1 MKIQAI
7 NTNTNFKGLFTDKSA
22 QNNGNWRMEYQ
33 PYSWESNNTG
43 KMANKERIDIYA
55 NMLPDNEEIYTKNK
69 GYYAETSGDIL
80 GTTSYYKTYDGKMR
94 RTIDE
99 MPSMN
104 REDSLKVLDKKLG
117 KFLEQKQE
125 LRKEL
130 EKQLT
135 TRDADVTDAIKQYDH
150 WSNQHQEG
158 YEYGQGLWQ
167 KSEGM
172 SRMQTARYY
181 MDQNHSVVKNS
192 LDKTANNAQNYINL
206 MGSIDA
212 VRQTKENGQKEIK
225 QIEELRKSGKL
236 IDISRR
242 DIPNPNEA
250 LKQALADIRAAAGK
264 FLCLPHKL
272 MSMEEVLKIVNPRN
286 LSSGYNNEIMHHIE
300 KLIKRTV

>member
-80 GTTSYYKTYDGKMR
+80 GTTSYYKTYDGRMR

-99 MPSMN
+99 MPAMN

-130 EKQLT
+130 EANFDRQTL
-135 TRDADVTDAIKQYDH
+135 AIRSSSDNYNIA
-150 WSNQHQEG
+150 S
-158 YEYGQGLWQ
+158 YELYNTFWT
-167 KSEGM
+167 KKNIKNNM
-172 SRMQTARYY
+172 DNAAREL
-181 MDQNHSVVKNS
+181 K
-192 LDKTANNAQNYINL
+192 NNADIMYQNSQNYIKL

-272 MSMEEVLKIVNPRN
+272 MSMDEILKIVNPRN
-286 LSSGYNNEIMHHIE
+286 LSSGYDNEIMHHIE

>member
-80 GTTSYYKTYDGKMR
+80 GTTSYYKTYDGRMR

-130 EKQLT
+130 EANFDRQTL
-135 TRDADVTDAIKQYDH
+135 AIRSSSDNYNIA
-150 WSNQHQEG
+150 S
-158 YEYGQGLWQ
+158 YELDNTFWT
-167 KSEGM
+167 KKNIKNNM
-172 SRMQTARYY
+172 DNAAREL
-181 MDQNHSVVKNS
+181 K
-192 LDKTANNAQNYINL
+192 NNADIMYQNSQNYIKL

-272 MSMEEVLKIVNPRN
+272 MSMDEILKIVNPRN

>member
-130 EKQLT
+130 EANFDRQTL
-135 TRDADVTDAIKQYDH
+135 AIRSSSDNYNIA
-150 WSNQHQEG
+150 S
-158 YEYGQGLWQ
+158 YELDNTFWT
-167 KSEGM
+167 KKNIKNNM
-172 SRMQTARYY
+172 DNAAREL
-181 MDQNHSVVKNS
+181 K
-192 LDKTANNAQNYINL
+192 NNADIMYQNSQNYIKL

-286 LSSGYNNEIMHHIE
+286 LSSGYNNEIISHVE

>member
-1 MKIQAI
+1 
-7 NTNTNFKGLFTDKSA
+7 
-22 QNNGNWRMEYQ
+22 
-33 PYSWESNNTG
+33 
-43 KMANKERIDIYA
+43 
-55 NMLPDNEEIYTKNK
+55 
-69 GYYAETSGDIL
+69 
-80 GTTSYYKTYDGKMR
+80 MR

-99 MPSMN
+99 MPSLN

-135 TRDADVTDAIKQYDH
+135 TRDANVTDAIKQYDH

-172 SRMQTARYY
+172 SRMQTAKNH
-181 MDQNHSVVKNS
+181 MDQNHAVIKNS
-192 LDKTANNAQNYINL
+192 LDSTADNAKNYIKL

-225 QIEELRKSGKL
+225 QLEELRKSGKL

>member
-80 GTTSYYKTYDGKMR
+80 GTTSYYKTYDGRMR

-99 MPSMN
+99 MPAMN

-130 EKQLT
+130 EANFDRQTL
-135 TRDADVTDAIKQYDH
+135 AIRSSSDNYNIA
-150 WSNQHQEG
+150 S
-158 YEYGQGLWQ
+158 YELDNTFWT
-167 KSEGM
+167 KKNIKNNM
-172 SRMQTARYY
+172 DNAAREL
-181 MDQNHSVVKNS
+181 K
-192 LDKTANNAQNYINL
+192 NNADIMYQNSQNYIKL

-225 QIEELRKSGKL
+225 QLEELRKSGKL

>member
-80 GTTSYYKTYDGKMR
+80 GTTSYYKTYDGRMR

-99 MPSMN
+99 MPAMN

-130 EKQLT
+130 EANFDRQTL
-135 TRDADVTDAIKQYDH
+135 AIRSSSDNYNIA
-150 WSNQHQEG
+150 S
-158 YEYGQGLWQ
+158 YELDNTFWT
-167 KSEGM
+167 KKNIKNNM
-172 SRMQTARYY
+172 DNAAREL
-181 MDQNHSVVKNS
+181 K
-192 LDKTANNAQNYINL
+192 NNADIMYQNSQNYIKL

-250 LKQALADIRAAAGK
+250 LKQALADIRATAGK

>member
-80 GTTSYYKTYDGKMR
+80 GTTSYYKTYDGRMR

-130 EKQLT
+130 EANFDRQTL
-135 TRDADVTDAIKQYDH
+135 AIRSSSDNYNIA
-150 WSNQHQEG
+150 S
-158 YEYGQGLWQ
+158 YELDNTFWT
-167 KSEGM
+167 KKNIKNNM
-172 SRMQTARYY
+172 DNAAREL
-181 MDQNHSVVKNS
+181 K
-192 LDKTANNAQNYINL
+192 NNADIMYQNSQNYIKL

-225 QIEELRKSGKL
+225 QLEELRKSGKL

-250 LKQALADIRAAAGK
+250 LKQALADISAAAGK

>member
-80 GTTSYYKTYDGKMR
+80 GTTSYYKTYDGRMR

-99 MPSMN
+99 MPAMN

-130 EKQLT
+130 EANFDRQTL
-135 TRDADVTDAIKQYDH
+135 AIRSSSDNYNIA
-150 WSNQHQEG
+150 S
-158 YEYGQGLWQ
+158 YELDNTFWT
-167 KSEGM
+167 KKNIKNNM
-172 SRMQTARYY
+172 DNAAREL
-181 MDQNHSVVKNS
+181 K
-192 LDKTANNAQNYINL
+192 NNADIMYQNSQNYIKL

-272 MSMEEVLKIVNPRN
+272 MSMDEILKIVNPRN
-286 LSSGYNNEIMHHIE
+286 LSSAYNNEIMHHIE

>member
-80 GTTSYYKTYDGKMR
+80 GTTSYYKTYDGRMR

-99 MPSMN
+99 MPSLN

-130 EKQLT
+130 EANFDRQTL
-135 TRDADVTDAIKQYDH
+135 AIRSSSDNYNIA
-150 WSNQHQEG
+150 S
-158 YEYGQGLWQ
+158 YELDNTFWT
-167 KSEGM
+167 KKNIKNNM
-172 SRMQTARYY
+172 DNAAREL
-181 MDQNHSVVKNS
+181 K
-192 LDKTANNAQNYINL
+192 NNADIMYQNSQNYIKL

-225 QIEELRKSGKL
+225 QLEELRKSGKL

-272 MSMEEVLKIVNPRN
+272 MSMDEILKIVNPRN

>member
-80 GTTSYYKTYDGKMR
+80 GTTSYYKTYDGRMR

-99 MPSMN
+99 MPAMN

-130 EKQLT
+130 EANFDRQT
-135 TRDADVTDAIKQYDH
+135 PAIRSSSDNYNIA
-150 WSNQHQEG
+150 S
-158 YEYGQGLWQ
+158 YELDNTFWT
-167 KSEGM
+167 KKNIKNNM
-172 SRMQTARYY
+172 DNAAREL
-181 MDQNHSVVKNS
+181 K
-192 LDKTANNAQNYINL
+192 NNADIMYQNSQNYIKL

-225 QIEELRKSGKL
+225 QLEELRKSGKL

>member
-80 GTTSYYKTYDGKMR
+80 GTTSYYKTYDGRMR

-130 EKQLT
+130 EANFDRQTL
-135 TRDADVTDAIKQYDH
+135 AIRSSSDNYNIA
-150 WSNQHQEG
+150 S
-158 YEYGQGLWQ
+158 YELDNTFWT
-167 KSEGM
+167 KKNIKNNM
-172 SRMQTARYY
+172 DNAAREL
-181 MDQNHSVVKNS
+181 K
-192 LDKTANNAQNYINL
+192 NNADIMYQNSQNYIKL

-272 MSMEEVLKIVNPRN
+272 MSMDEILKIVNPRN
-286 LSSGYNNEIMHHIE
+286 LSSGYDNEIMHHIE

>member
-130 EKQLT
+130 EANFDRQTL
-135 TRDADVTDAIKQYDH
+135 AIRSSSDNYNIA
-150 WSNQHQEG
+150 S
-158 YEYGQGLWQ
+158 YELDNTFWT
-167 KSEGM
+167 KKNIKNNM
-172 SRMQTARYY
+172 DNAAREL
-181 MDQNHSVVKNS
+181 K
-192 LDKTANNAQNYINL
+192 NNADIMYQNSQNYIKL

-286 LSSGYNNEIMHHIE
+286 LSSGYNNEIISHVE
-300 KLIKRTV
+300 KLIKRTI

>member
-80 GTTSYYKTYDGKMR
+80 GTTSYYKTYDGRMR

-130 EKQLT
+130 EANFDRQTL
-135 TRDADVTDAIKQYDH
+135 AIRSSSDNYNIA
-150 WSNQHQEG
+150 S
-158 YEYGQGLWQ
+158 YELDNTFWT
-167 KSEGM
+167 KKNIKNNM
-172 SRMQTARYY
+172 DNAAREL
-181 MDQNHSVVKNS
+181 K
-192 LDKTANNAQNYINL
+192 NNADIMYQNSQNYIKL

-212 VRQTKENGQKEIK
+212 IRQTKENGQKEIK
-225 QIEELRKSGKL
+225 QLEELRKSGKL

>member
-80 GTTSYYKTYDGKMR
+80 GTTSYYKTYDGRMR

-99 MPSMN
+99 MPAMN

-130 EKQLT
+130 EANFDRQTL
-135 TRDADVTDAIKQYDH
+135 AIRSSSDNYNIA
-150 WSNQHQEG
+150 S
-158 YEYGQGLWQ
+158 YELDNTFWT
-167 KSEGM
+167 KKNIKNNM
-172 SRMQTARYY
+172 DNAAREL
-181 MDQNHSVVKNS
+181 K
-192 LDKTANNAQNYINL
+192 NNADIMYQNSQNYIKL

-250 LKQALADIRAAAGK
+250 LKQALADIRSAAGK

>member
-33 PYSWESNNTG
+33 PYSWENNNTG

-80 GTTSYYKTYDGKMR
+80 GTTSYYKTYDGRMR

-99 MPSMN
+99 MPAMN

-130 EKQLT
+130 EANFDRQTL
-135 TRDADVTDAIKQYDH
+135 AIRSSSDNYNIA
-150 WSNQHQEG
+150 S
-158 YEYGQGLWQ
+158 YELDNTFWT
-167 KSEGM
+167 KKNIKNNM
-172 SRMQTARYY
+172 DNAAREL
-181 MDQNHSVVKNS
+181 K
-192 LDKTANNAQNYINL
+192 NNADIMYQNSQNYIKL

-272 MSMEEVLKIVNPRN
+272 MSMDEILKIVNPRN
-286 LSSGYNNEIMHHIE
+286 LSSGYDNEIMHHIE

>member
-80 GTTSYYKTYDGKMR
+80 GTTSYYKTYDGRMR

-99 MPSMN
+99 MPAMN

-130 EKQLT
+130 EANFDRQTL
-135 TRDADVTDAIKQYDH
+135 AIRSSSDNYNIA
-150 WSNQHQEG
+150 S
-158 YEYGQGLWQ
+158 YELDNTFWT
-167 KSEGM
+167 KKNIKNNM
-172 SRMQTARYY
+172 DNAAREL
-181 MDQNHSVVKNS
+181 K
-192 LDKTANNAQNYINL
+192 NNADIMYQNSQNYIKL

-272 MSMEEVLKIVNPRN
+272 MSMDEILKIVNPRN
-286 LSSGYNNEIMHHIE
+286 LSSGYDNEIMHHIE
-300 KLIKRTV
+300 KLIKRIV

>member
-80 GTTSYYKTYDGKMR
+80 GTTSYYKTYDGRMR

-99 MPSMN
+99 MPAMN

-130 EKQLT
+130 EANFDRQTLAIRSSSDNYNIASYELDNTFWTKKNIKNNMDNAARELKNN
-135 TRDADVTDAIKQYDH
+135 ADIMYQN
-150 WSNQHQEG
+150 S
-158 YEYGQGLWQ
+158 
-167 KSEGM
+167 
-172 SRMQTARYY
+172 
-181 MDQNHSVVKNS
+181 QNHIK
-192 LDKTANNAQNYINL
+192 L

-272 MSMEEVLKIVNPRN
+272 MSMDEILKIVNPRN

>member
-22 QNNGNWRMEYQ
+22 QNNGNWRMQYQ

-80 GTTSYYKTYDGKMR
+80 GTTSYYKTYDGRMR

-130 EKQLT
+130 EANFDRQTL
-135 TRDADVTDAIKQYDH
+135 AIRSSSDNYNIA
-150 WSNQHQEG
+150 S
-158 YEYGQGLWQ
+158 YELDNTFWT
-167 KSEGM
+167 KKNIKNNM
-172 SRMQTARYY
+172 DNAAREL
-181 MDQNHSVVKNS
+181 K
-192 LDKTANNAQNYINL
+192 NNADIMYQNSQNYIKL

-225 QIEELRKSGKL
+225 QLEELRKSGKL

>member
-80 GTTSYYKTYDGKMR
+80 GTTSYYKTYDGRMR

-99 MPSMN
+99 MPAMN

-130 EKQLT
+130 EANFDRQTL
-135 TRDADVTDAIKQYDH
+135 AIRSSSDNYNIA
-150 WSNQHQEG
+150 S
-158 YEYGQGLWQ
+158 YELDNTFWT
-167 KSEGM
+167 KKNIKNNM
-172 SRMQTARYY
+172 DNAAREL
-181 MDQNHSVVKNS
+181 K
-192 LDKTANNAQNYINL
+192 NNADIMYQNSQNYIKL

-225 QIEELRKSGKL
+225 QLEELRKSGKL

-242 DIPNPNEA
+242 NIPNPNEA

-272 MSMEEVLKIVNPRN
+272 MSMDEILKIVNPRN
-286 LSSGYNNEIMHHIE
+286 LSSGYDNEIMHHIE

>member
-22 QNNGNWRMEYQ
+22 QNNGNWRMQSQ

-80 GTTSYYKTYDGKMR
+80 GTTSYYKTYDGRMR

-99 MPSMN
+99 MPAMN

-130 EKQLT
+130 EANFDRQTL
-135 TRDADVTDAIKQYDH
+135 AIRSSSDNYNIA
-150 WSNQHQEG
+150 S
-158 YEYGQGLWQ
+158 YELDNTFWT
-167 KSEGM
+167 KKNIKNNM
-172 SRMQTARYY
+172 DNAAREL
-181 MDQNHSVVKNS
+181 K
-192 LDKTANNAQNYINL
+192 NNADIMYQNSQNYIKL

-272 MSMEEVLKIVNPRN
+272 MSMDEILKIVNPRN

>member
-80 GTTSYYKTYDGKMR
+80 GTTSYYKTYDGRMR

-99 MPSMN
+99 MPAMN

-130 EKQLT
+130 EANFDRQTL
-135 TRDADVTDAIKQYDH
+135 AIRSSSDNYNIA
-150 WSNQHQEG
+150 S
-158 YEYGQGLWQ
+158 YELDNTFWT
-167 KSEGM
+167 KKNIKNNM
-172 SRMQTARYY
+172 DNAAREL
-181 MDQNHSVVKNS
+181 K
-192 LDKTANNAQNYINL
+192 NNADIMYQNSQNYIKL

-250 LKQALADIRAAAGK
+250 LKQALADIRATAGK

-272 MSMEEVLKIVNPRN
+272 MSMDEILKIVNPRN
-286 LSSGYNNEIMHHIE
+286 LSSGYNNEIISHVE

>member
-80 GTTSYYKTYDGKMR
+80 GTTSYYKTYDGRMR

-99 MPSMN
+99 MPAMN

-130 EKQLT
+130 EANFDRQTL
-135 TRDADVTDAIKQYDH
+135 AIRSSSDNYNIA
-150 WSNQHQEG
+150 S
-158 YEYGQGLWQ
+158 YELDNTFWT
-167 KSEGM
+167 KKNIKNNM
-172 SRMQTARYY
+172 DNAAREL
-181 MDQNHSVVKNS
+181 K
-192 LDKTANNAQNYINL
+192 NNADIMYQNSQNYIKL

-212 VRQTKENGQKEIK
+212 IRQTKENGQKEIK
-225 QIEELRKSGKL
+225 QIEELKKSGKL

-250 LKQALADIRAAAGK
+250 LKQALADIRATAGK

-272 MSMEEVLKIVNPRN
+272 MSMDEILKIVNPRN
-286 LSSGYNNEIMHHIE
+286 LSSGYNNEIISHVE

>member
-80 GTTSYYKTYDGKMR
+80 GTTSYYKTYDGRMR

-99 MPSMN
+99 MPAMN
-104 REDSLKVLDKKLG
+104 REDSLKVLDKKLE

-130 EKQLT
+130 EANFDRQTL
-135 TRDADVTDAIKQYDH
+135 AIRSSSDNYNIA
-150 WSNQHQEG
+150 S
-158 YEYGQGLWQ
+158 YELDNTFWT
-167 KSEGM
+167 KKNIKNNM
-172 SRMQTARYY
+172 DNAAREL
-181 MDQNHSVVKNS
+181 K
-192 LDKTANNAQNYINL
+192 NNADIMYQNSQNYIKL

>member
-80 GTTSYYKTYDGKMR
+80 GTTSYYKTYDGRMR

-99 MPSMN
+99 MPAMN

-130 EKQLT
+130 EANFDRQTL
-135 TRDADVTDAIKQYDH
+135 AIRSSSDNYNIA
-150 WSNQHQEG
+150 S
-158 YEYGQGLWQ
+158 YELDNTFWT
-167 KSEGM
+167 KKNIKNNM
-172 SRMQTARYY
+172 DNAAREL
-181 MDQNHSVVKNS
+181 K
-192 LDKTANNAQNYINL
+192 NNADIMYQNSQNYIKL

-286 LSSGYNNEIMHHIE
+286 LSSGYDNEIMHHIE

>member
-80 GTTSYYKTYDGKMR
+80 GTTSYYKTYDGRMR

-99 MPSMN
+99 MPSLN
-104 REDSLKVLDKKLG
+104 REDSLKVLDKKLE

-130 EKQLT
+130 EANFDRQTL
-135 TRDADVTDAIKQYDH
+135 AIRSSSDNYNIA
-150 WSNQHQEG
+150 S
-158 YEYGQGLWQ
+158 YELDNTFWT
-167 KSEGM
+167 KKNIKNNM
-172 SRMQTARYY
+172 DNAAREL
-181 MDQNHSVVKNS
+181 K
-192 LDKTANNAQNYINL
+192 NNADIMYQNSQNYIKL

-272 MSMEEVLKIVNPRN
+272 MSMDEVLKIVNPRN
-286 LSSGYNNEIMHHIE
+286 LSSGYNNEIISHVE

>member
-80 GTTSYYKTYDGKMR
+80 GTTSYYKTYDGRMR

-130 EKQLT
+130 EANFDRQTL
-135 TRDADVTDAIKQYDH
+135 AIRSSSDNYNIA
-150 WSNQHQEG
+150 S
-158 YEYGQGLWQ
+158 YELDNTFWT
-167 KSEGM
+167 KKNIKNNM
-172 SRMQTARYY
+172 DNAAREL
-181 MDQNHSVVKNS
+181 K
-192 LDKTANNAQNYINL
+192 NNADIMYQNSQNYIKL

-250 LKQALADIRAAAGK
+250 LKQALADIRATAGK

-272 MSMEEVLKIVNPRN
+272 MSMDEILKIVNPRN
-286 LSSGYNNEIMHHIE
+286 LSSGYNNEIISHVE

>member
-80 GTTSYYKTYDGKMR
+80 GTTSYYKTYDGRMR

-99 MPSMN
+99 MPAMN

-130 EKQLT
+130 EANFDRQTL
-135 TRDADVTDAIKQYDH
+135 AIRSSSDNYNIA
-150 WSNQHQEG
+150 S
-158 YEYGQGLWQ
+158 YELDNTFWT
-167 KSEGM
+167 KKNIKNNM
-172 SRMQTARYY
+172 DNAAREL
-181 MDQNHSVVKNS
+181 K
-192 LDKTANNAQNYINL
+192 NNADIMYQNSQNYIKL

-225 QIEELRKSGKL
+225 QLEELRKSGKL

-272 MSMEEVLKIVNPRN
+272 MSMDEVLKIVNPRN

>member
-80 GTTSYYKTYDGKMR
+80 GTTSYYKAYDGRMR

-99 MPSMN
+99 MPAMN

-130 EKQLT
+130 EANFDRQTL
-135 TRDADVTDAIKQYDH
+135 AIRSSSDNYNIA
-150 WSNQHQEG
+150 S
-158 YEYGQGLWQ
+158 YELDNTFWT
-167 KSEGM
+167 KKNIKNNM
-172 SRMQTARYY
+172 DNAAREL
-181 MDQNHSVVKNS
+181 K
-192 LDKTANNAQNYINL
+192 NNADIMYQNSQNYIKL

-225 QIEELRKSGKL
+225 QLEELRKSGKL

>member
-80 GTTSYYKTYDGKMR
+80 GTTSYYKTYDGRMR

-99 MPSMN
+99 MPAMN

-130 EKQLT
+130 EANFDRQTL
-135 TRDADVTDAIKQYDH
+135 AIRSSSDNYNIA
-150 WSNQHQEG
+150 S
-158 YEYGQGLWQ
+158 YELDNTFWT
-167 KSEGM
+167 KKNIKNNM
-172 SRMQTARYY
+172 DNAAREL
-181 MDQNHSVVKNS
+181 K
-192 LDKTANNAQNYINL
+192 NNADIMYQNSQNYIKL

-286 LSSGYNNEIMHHIE
+286 LSSGYNNEIISHVE

>member
-80 GTTSYYKTYDGKMR
+80 GTTSYYKTYDGRMR

-99 MPSMN
+99 MPAMN

-130 EKQLT
+130 EANFDRQTL
-135 TRDADVTDAIKQYDH
+135 AIRSSSDNYNIA
-150 WSNQHQEG
+150 S
-158 YEYGQGLWQ
+158 YELDNTFWT
-167 KSEGM
+167 KKNIKNNM
-172 SRMQTARYY
+172 DNAAREL
-181 MDQNHSVVKNS
+181 K
-192 LDKTANNAQNYINL
+192 NNADIMYQNSQNYIKL

-225 QIEELRKSGKL
+225 QLEELRKSGKL

-250 LKQALADIRAAAGK
+250 LKQALADISAAAGK

>member
-43 KMANKERIDIYA
+43 KMANKERINIYA

-99 MPSMN
+99 MPAMN

-130 EKQLT
+130 EANFDRQTL
-135 TRDADVTDAIKQYDH
+135 AIRSSSDNYNIA
-150 WSNQHQEG
+150 S
-158 YEYGQGLWQ
+158 YELDNTFWT
-167 KSEGM
+167 KKNIKNNM
-172 SRMQTARYY
+172 DNAAREL
-181 MDQNHSVVKNS
+181 K
-192 LDKTANNAQNYINL
+192 NNADIMYQNSQNYIKL

-272 MSMEEVLKIVNPRN
+272 MSMDEILKIVNPRN
-286 LSSGYNNEIMHHIE
+286 LSSGYNNEIISHVE

>member
-80 GTTSYYKTYDGKMR
+80 GTTSYYKTYDGRMR

-99 MPSMN
+99 MPAMN

-130 EKQLT
+130 EANFDRQTL
-135 TRDADVTDAIKQYDH
+135 AIRSSSDNYNIA
-150 WSNQHQEG
+150 S
-158 YEYGQGLWQ
+158 YELDNTFWT
-167 KSEGM
+167 KKNIKNNM
-172 SRMQTARYY
+172 DNAAREL
-181 MDQNHSVVKNS
+181 K
-192 LDKTANNAQNYINL
+192 NNADIMYQNSQNYIKL

-250 LKQALADIRAAAGK
+250 LKQALTDIRAAAGK

-272 MSMEEVLKIVNPRN
+272 MSMDEILKIVNPRN
-286 LSSGYNNEIMHHIE
+286 LSSGYDNEIMHHIE

>member
-80 GTTSYYKTYDGKMR
+80 GTTSYYKTYDGRMR

-99 MPSMN
+99 MPAMN

-130 EKQLT
+130 EANFDRQTL
-135 TRDADVTDAIKQYDH
+135 AIRSSSDNYNIA
-150 WSNQHQEG
+150 S
-158 YEYGQGLWQ
+158 YELDNTFWT
-167 KSEGM
+167 KKNIKNNM
-172 SRMQTARYY
+172 DNAAREL
-181 MDQNHSVVKNS
+181 K
-192 LDKTANNAQNYINL
+192 NNADIMYQNSQNYIKL

-272 MSMEEVLKIVNPRN
+272 MSMDEILKIVNPRN

>member
-80 GTTSYYKTYDGKMR
+80 GTTSYYKTYDGRMR

-130 EKQLT
+130 EANFDRQTL
-135 TRDADVTDAIKQYDH
+135 AIRSSSDNYNIA
-150 WSNQHQEG
+150 S
-158 YEYGQGLWQ
+158 YELDNTFWT
-167 KSEGM
+167 KKNIKNNM
-172 SRMQTARYY
+172 DNAAREL
-181 MDQNHSVVKNS
+181 K
-192 LDKTANNAQNYINL
+192 NNADIMYQNSQNYIKL

-225 QIEELRKSGKL
+225 QLEELRKSGKL

-272 MSMEEVLKIVNPRN
+272 MSMEEVVKIVNPRN

>member
-80 GTTSYYKTYDGKMR
+80 GTTSYYKTYDGRMR

-130 EKQLT
+130 EANFDRQTL
-135 TRDADVTDAIKQYDH
+135 AIRSSSDNYNIA
-150 WSNQHQEG
+150 S
-158 YEYGQGLWQ
+158 YELDNTFWT
-167 KSEGM
+167 KKNIKNNM
-172 SRMQTARYY
+172 DNAAREL
-181 MDQNHSVVKNS
+181 K
-192 LDKTANNAQNYINL
+192 NNADIMYQNSQNYIKL

-225 QIEELRKSGKL
+225 QLEELRKSGKL

-250 LKQALADIRAAAGK
+250 LKQALADISAAAGK

-286 LSSGYNNEIMHHIE
+286 LSSGYNNE